1 LGTLKNGGSMII
13 GFNGNPRTGKTLAVT
28 FFVLLMAY
36 SGKQCYGNYRIN
48 HPNCHLIDIY
58 DLIVMMKAGR
68 DNPNNSPLHNAV
80 FYGTEI
86 YGWLESRLSS
96 TSHTGLLVTYFIFQS
111 GKLGFD
117 IIHDAQ
123 LIGTVDL
130 RLRELTEIRFESEK
144 TGEGFTYW
152 LLEPSIKD
160 ENVRTGKKF
169 LLPNEVA
176 ALFWNS
182 YKSWEIIEPLQMDSL
197 FFEMEKLSPARLNRA
212 VNRQVQLL
220 KASGYRGAKTKM
232 AVENALL
239 QLEEPLCF
247 ASYVACRL

>member
-1 LGTLKNGGSMII
+1 VII
-13 GFNGNPRTGKTLAVT
+13 GFNGNPRSGKTLAVT
-28 FFVLLMAY
+28 FFVLLCAM

-130 RLRELTEIRFESEK
+130 RLRELTEVRFEATKED
-144 TGEGFTYW
+144 GQFRYHI
-152 LLEPSIKD
+152 LEPSIKD
-160 ENVRTGKKF
+160 ENVRTGKSF
-169 LLPNEVA
+169 VLPFTVA
-176 ALFWNS
+176 AKFWDS
-182 YKSWEIIEPLQMDSL
+182 YKSWEIIEPLQMDNL
-197 FFEMEKLSPARLNRA
+197 FFEMEKLSPSRLNRA

-220 KASGYRGAKTKM
+220 RDSGYHGARSKM

-239 QLEEPLCF
+239 MLEEPLCF
-247 ASYVACRL
+247 ASYVAQRL